1 MQYLRA
7 PLCYTTGMSM
17 KSFFMKKVLRAKM
30 KNVPKE
36 QQEMVEHMMEENPE
50 LLMTIAQE
58 VQAEIKAGKDQM
70 TALAAVAERHKDEL
84 QKLSKKRGVN
94 K

>member
-1 MQYLRA
+1 
-7 PLCYTTGMSM
+7 
-17 KSFFMKKVLRAKM
+17 M

>member
-1 MQYLRA
+1 
-7 PLCYTTGMSM
+7 
-17 KSFFMKKVLRAKM
+17 M

-36 QQEMVEHMMEENPE
+36 QQEMVEHMMEENPQ